1 MKKWNQGQLIDEG
14 YRIENA
20 KITNVSLNMENHGCL
35 CLDLALEW
43 DGCGCVYG
51 GYVLGKGYV
60 GDG

>member
-1 MKKWNQGQLIDEG
+1 MKKWNQWQLIDEG

-43 DGCGCVYG
+43 DGWGNRDG
-51 GYVLGKGYV
+51 SSDLGQIV
-60 GDG
+60 CS